1 MTPDISQAFEMEKN
15 PLHTDIQFLPG
26 VGPKRAVLFRNELD
40 VSTVGDLIKIYPF
53 RYIDRSS
60 IIPISSAAPDMA
72 YIQIK
77 ARVTEINLIGAKGSI
92 APEDVRYNTVKRMS
106 VLVSDGTGYM
116 EMVFFKGI
124 KWMHSKLKAGDEY
137 IFFGKPSIF
146 NGRLNM
152 VHPEV
157 DPAAGQQASGSM
169 MENTMTGVYPSTEK
183 LRNGGITGKVMSR
196 LMENAL
202 KTALPAIEEILPLEL
217 LQEKGLV
224 PIHFALR
231 NIHFPKDTD
240 SLEKARYRL
249 KFEELFYLQ
258 LSLLKQKYVRSRN
271 ENGIMMPKVG
281 DAFNICYSNLPF
293 KLTGAQKRVITEI
306 RNDMK
311 SGHQM
316 NRLLQGDVGSGK
328 TMVAVLTA
336 LIAAGNGYQTCI
348 MAPTEVLALQHFRNL
363 TRYLQD
369 TGVKPAL
376 LTGSSRTA
384 ERREIHQGLEDG
396 SIGIIVGTHALFEDN
411 VIFKKLGLV
420 IIDEQH
426 RFGVEQRARLW
437 RKSAGG
443 TVPHVLVMTA
453 TPIPRTLAMTLY
465 GDLDVSVIDELPPG
479 RQPVQTIAATE
490 SRRTAM
496 FNFLK
501 EQIRLGRQVF
511 IVYPLI
517 FESEKTDYKNLETGY
532 EQIVTAF
539 PFPPYKTAIVHGK
552 QSNEEKKFN
561 MDAFAA
567 GRADILV
574 ATSVI
579 EVGVDVPNAS
589 VMVIESA
596 ERFGLSQLHQLRG
609 RVGRGS
615 EKSYCILMTGNRL
628 SKESRHRIE
637 LMCATENGFELAE
650 EDMKMRGPGN
660 LEGTRQSGLP
670 VDLKIASLARDGLI
684 LNEARR
690 CAQALLEKDPTLSQ
704 PSHRLLA
711 EEISKDKYRMEDYS
725 RIS

>member
-1 MTPDISQAFEMEKN
+1 MEKSA
-15 PLHTDIQFLPG
+15 LQTDIQFLPG
-26 VGPKRAVLFRNELD
+26 VGPKRAVLFRSELG
-40 VSTVGDLIKIYPF
+40 VNTIGDFIRIYPF
-53 RYIDRSS
+53 KYIDRST
-60 IIPISSAAPDMA
+60 ITAIGAATPDMA
-72 YIQIK
+72 YIQIRAK
-77 ARVTEINLIGAKGSI
+77 VVEISLFGASGSI
-92 APEDVRYNTVKRMS
+92 EGDDVRFNTVKRMS
-106 VLVSDGTGYM
+106 VKVEDGTGYM

-124 KWMHSKLKAGDEY
+124 KWMHSKLEPGEEY
-137 IFFGKPSIF
+137 IFFGKPSVF

-157 DPAAGQQASGSM
+157 DKVQDGSQPGKM
-169 MENTMTGVYPSTEK
+169 PGSSMTGVYPSTEK
-183 LRNGGITGKVMSR
+183 LRNGGITGK
-196 LMENAL
+196 LMNKLMANAL
-202 KTALPAIEEILPLEL
+202 QTALPAIEESLPQRL
-217 LQEKGLV
+217 LVEKGLV
-224 PIHFALR
+224 PIHFAIR
-231 NIHFPKDTD
+231 NIHFPKDLTA
-240 SLEKARYRL
+240 LEKARYRL

-271 ENGIMMPKVG
+271 ENGIRMPKIG
-281 DAFNICYSNLPF
+281 DAFNKCYSSLPF
-293 KLTGAQKRVITEI
+293 QLTTAQKRVITEI
-306 RNDMK
+306 RDDMK

-328 TMVAVLTA
+328 TMVAVLSA
-336 LIAAGNGYQTCI
+336 LIATGNGYQACI
-348 MAPTEVLALQHFRNL
+348 MAPTEVLAQQHFKNISK
-363 TRYLQD
+363 YLD
-369 TGVKPAL
+369 GTGVRPAL
-376 LTGSSRTA
+376 LTGSSRAA

-396 SIGIIVGTHALFEDN
+396 SIGIIVGTHALLEDN
-411 VIFKKLGLV
+411 VIFRNLGLA

-437 RKSAGG
+437 RKSACGLA
-443 TVPHVLVMTA
+443 PHILVMTA

-479 RQPVQTIAATE
+479 RKPIQTIAATE
-490 SRRTAM
+490 GRRTAM

-501 EQIRLGRQVF
+501 EQIKLGRQVF

-517 FESEKTDYKNLETGY
+517 FESEKLDYKNLEKGY
-532 EQIVTAF
+532 EQVVTAF
-539 PFPPYKTAIVHGK
+539 PFPPYKTAIVHGQ

-567 GRADILV
+567 GRANILV

-615 EKSYCILMTGNRL
+615 EKSYCILMTGKKL

-650 EDMKMRGPGN
+650 EDMKMRGPGD
-660 LEGTRQSGLP
+660 LEGTQQSGLP
-670 VDLKIASLARDGLI
+670 VELNIASLARDGLI
-684 LNEARR
+684 LNDARQ
-690 CAQALLEKDPTLSQ
+690 CAQAVLDEDPVLGKAEN
-704 PSHRLLA
+704 RLLA
-711 EEISKDKYRMEDYS
+711 EEISRDKYKVRNYS
-725 RIS
+725 QIS

>member
-1 MTPDISQAFEMEKN
+1 MEKN

-26 VGPKRAVLFRNELD
+26 VGPKRAALFRNELD

-271 ENGIMMPKVG
+271 ENGIMMPKIG

-490 SRRTAM
+490 SRRMAM